1 MKGSHPEGISRDAAK
16 GPSPGNGSRHQRP
29 HNLGERFRIGAS
41 LIPPFAILF
50 LSGRRGWIPVTPWVG
65 LGGML
70 LGLASGMLLPATFE
84 PWHHGFSRVQA
95 WIGRRIVAV
104 LLGIVFLLVVMP
116 VGLVLR
122 LRGKSFL
129 DGGRRDSYWHPVRP
143 PGSLKDSF

>member
-1 MKGSHPEGISRDAAK
+1 
-16 GPSPGNGSRHQRP
+16 
-29 HNLGERFRIGAS
+29 
-41 LIPPFAILF
+41 
-50 LSGRRGWIPVTPWVG
+50 
-65 LGGML
+65 ML

>member
-1 MKGSHPEGISRDAAK
+1 
-16 GPSPGNGSRHQRP
+16 
-29 HNLGERFRIGAS
+29 
-41 LIPPFAILF
+41 
-50 LSGRRGWIPVTPWVG
+50 
-65 LGGML
+65 
-70 LGLASGMLLPATFE
+70 
-84 PWHHGFSRVQA
+84 
-95 WIGRRIVAV
+95 VAV